1 MLETILA
8 GLLEWNIYQTKI
20 EPKEER
26 AQLTDY
32 ILPSDYPSVKHSFVL
47 GDSVAQA
54 EEKEI
59 QRQQELATNA
69 SKRGSSYTGT
79 GSQVELVEPDQYRNC
94 VKFAKAKTG
103 IIRPIGAGG
112 RAGINSYEARV
123 GEIGVEK
130 GKTPHAVYIEKIEG
144 EKITILESNYYRGW
158 ITRRVLVR
166 SDFLGFIL

>member
-20 EPKEER
+20 EPKEEY

-32 ILPSDYPSVKHSFVL
+32 ILPSDYSSVSRSFVL
-47 GDSVAQA
+47 GDSVAQTQ
-54 EEKEI
+54 EKEI

-79 GSQVELVEPDQYRNC
+79 GIQVELVEPDQYRNC

-166 SDFLGFIL
+166 SDFLGFII